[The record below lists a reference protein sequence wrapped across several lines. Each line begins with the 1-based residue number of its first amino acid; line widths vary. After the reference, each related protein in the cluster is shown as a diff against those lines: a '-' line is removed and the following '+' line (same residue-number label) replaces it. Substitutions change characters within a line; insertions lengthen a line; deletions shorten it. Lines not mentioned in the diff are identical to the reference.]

1 MAVFGGNVGL
11 LLLLLLIRVNS
22 SNYISTNQSK
32 TTFMKFLSLCITLRD
47 GAFFTIPFYTLMVLV
62 CSSFLFHYNLYS
74 RTPRLDVL
82 AYI

>member
-1 MAVFGGNVGL
+1 MGVIFGGNVGL
-11 LLLLLLIRVNS
+11 LLFLLLIRV
-22 SNYISTNQSK
+22 NYISTNQSK